1 MNEELKKRIKLLKR
15 RADAYLICLVTFLS
29 LLPLGCLVT
38 YDDILRNF
46 GIILLVIATIG
57 ICIFVCLIVAYKKDA
72 NTYDA
77 KPCVLCEHSGI
88 KYEDL
93 LKRFESLSAKGN
105 RLCLSENLQFFRFKK
120 KQLYTTVVYKTDSF
134 SKSEFDRAKKR
145 INKKANKEFNIPHKI
160 AQYEDEKC
168 FRLNIICLD
177 SMNDEAN
184 FLLSL
189 NAEHNLRRTEAL
201 MNIAVVGDKIII
213 PPIYGDCYQS
223 VFKYKKIV
231 NFIMQNILEQ

>member
-15 RADAYLICLVTFLS
+15 RADAYLICLVTFLP

-93 LKRFESLSAKGN
+93 LKRFERLSAKGN

-120 KQLYTTVVYKTDSF
+120 KQFYTTVIYKTDSF

-145 INKKANKEFNIPHKI
+145 INKKANKEFNIPHNI

-184 FLLSL
+184 YLLSL
-189 NAEHNLRRTEAL
+189 NAEHNLRRAEGL

-231 NFIMQNILEQ
+231 NFITQNILEQ

>member
-1 MNEELKKRIKLLKR
+1 MLKK
-15 RADAYLICLVTFLS
+15 
-29 LLPLGCLVT
+29 
-38 YDDILRNF
+38 
-46 GIILLVIATIG
+46 
-57 ICIFVCLIVAYKKDA
+57 
-72 NTYDA
+72 
-77 KPCVLCEHSGI
+77 
-88 KYEDL
+88 
-93 LKRFESLSAKGN
+93 FESLSAKGN

-120 KQLYTTVVYKTDSF
+120 KLLYTTVIYKTDSF

-160 AQYEDEKC
+160 AKYEAEKC

-177 SMNDEAN
+177 SMNDEVN

-231 NFIMQNILEQ
+231 NFIIQNILEQ

>member
-1 MNEELKKRIKLLKR
+1 MK
-15 RADAYLICLVTFLS
+15 ICS
-29 LLPLGCLVT
+29 K
-38 YDDILRNF
+38 DLR
-46 GIILLVIATIG
+46 V
-57 ICIFVCLIVAYKKDA
+57 Y
-72 NTYDA
+72 
-77 KPCVLCEHSGI
+77 PQ
-88 KYEDL
+88 
-93 LKRFESLSAKGN
+93 KGN

-120 KQLYTTVVYKTDSF
+120 KQLYTTVIYKTDSF

-177 SMNDEAN
+177 SMNDETN
-184 FLLSL
+184 YLLSL
-189 NAEHNLRRTEAL
+189 NAEHNLRRAEAL

>member
-88 KYEDL
+88 KYEDF
-93 LKRFESLSAKGN
+93 LKRFERLSAKGN

-120 KQLYTTVVYKTDSF
+120 KQLYTTVIYKTDSF

-145 INKKANKEFNIPHKI
+145 INKKANKEFNIPHNI

-184 FLLSL
+184 YLLSL
-189 NAEHNLRRTEAL
+189 NAEHNLRRAEAL

-231 NFIMQNILEQ
+231 NFITQNILEQ

>member
-1 MNEELKKRIKLLKR
+1 M
-15 RADAYLICLVTFLS
+15 
-29 LLPLGCLVT
+29 
-38 YDDILRNF
+38 
-46 GIILLVIATIG
+46 
-57 ICIFVCLIVAYKKDA
+57 CLIVAYKKDA

-120 KQLYTTVVYKTDSF
+120 KQLYTTVIYKTDSF

-145 INKKANKEFNIPHKI
+145 INKKANKEFNIPHNI

-184 FLLSL
+184 YLLSL
-189 NAEHNLRRTEAL
+189 NAEHNLRRAEGL